1 MITLIATS
9 AYRCRRVAYDAGQRI
24 AVTAEEARALMAD
37 APGVFV
43 IAVPPLDPEVE
54 PEPEVETTA
63 LDAPPLDRAVHTPRR
78 RK

>member
-9 AYRCRRVAYDAGQRI
+9 AYRCRRVAYDAGQRF
-24 AVTAEEARALMAD
+24 AVTEEEATALMAD

-43 IAVPPLDPEVE
+43 IDAPPIE
-54 PEPEVETTA
+54 PETTA
-63 LDAPPLDRAVHTPRR
+63 LDAPPLDRAVHSPRR

>member
-9 AYRCRRVAYDAGQRI
+9 AYRCRRVAYDAGQRFT
-24 AVTAEEARALMAD
+24 VTEEEALALMAD

-43 IAVPPLDPEVE
+43 IAVPPV
-54 PEPEVETTA
+54 PEPETTA
-63 LDAPPLDRAVHTPRR
+63 LDAPPLDRAVHSPRR